1 MCWGVF
7 FCIAVLH
14 FLNFTDTEAKQRAL
28 GDCIFY
34 AVLLAWFV
42 GGVVDYGFKSA

>member
-14 FLNFTDTEAKQRAL
+14 YLNFTDTDAKKRAL

-34 AVLLAWFV
+34 AVLLAWFI
-42 GGVVDYGFKSA
+42 GGMVNYAFKSA